1 MRTFINDQFYPC
13 EFYMGGKNRN
23 IEMMFIHD
31 QPVDHRVI
39 FKTET
44 IDGLLVVTE
53 DDDGY
58 RYSWTLEP

>member
-1 MRTFINDQFYPC
+1 
-13 EFYMGGKNRN
+13 MGGKNRN
-23 IEMMFIHD
+23 IEMMFIRD

-39 FKTET
+39 FKTKT